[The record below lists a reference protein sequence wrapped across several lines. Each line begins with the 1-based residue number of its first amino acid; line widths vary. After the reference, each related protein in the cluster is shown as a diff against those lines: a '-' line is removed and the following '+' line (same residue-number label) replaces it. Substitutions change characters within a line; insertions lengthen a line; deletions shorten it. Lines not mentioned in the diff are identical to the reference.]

1 PVVMG
6 NGQLVLTIDTRADS
20 ISNDDQASD
29 IITNQRQIQ
38 TTVQIKDGQTLLLG
52 GLIDSSSSNADR
64 SVPFISKIPVIGW
77 LFRSNADSREQR
89 IMYVLLTAHIIRP
102 L

>member
-1 PVVMG
+1 MG

-52 GLIDSSSSNADR
+52 GLSIHRLAML
-64 SVPFISKIPVIGW
+64 SVQFQ
-77 LFRSNADSREQR
+77 L
-89 IMYVLLTAHIIRP
+89 
-102 L
+102 

>member
-1 PVVMG
+1 MG

-52 GLIDSSSSNADR
+52 AYRFIVQQCRAFSSSY
-64 SVPFISKIPVIGW
+64 K
-77 LFRSNADSREQR
+77 
-89 IMYVLLTAHIIRP
+89 
-102 L
+102 